1 MSKQNRPANQD
12 KLHDRQIKIIGL
24 GGIGTPV
31 AQALA
36 QFLAFRAVACPV
48 WLIDGDAY
56 EERNR
61 ARVLFHSYDN
71 KAVAKAQE
79 LTEAVNGR
87 IALLPVPRYV
97 TSNNA
102 RRLIEERDIV
112 FLCVDNHQT
121 RKLVSNRCRRLTD
134 VLLFSGGNDGIELER
149 TGTFGNVQIYL
160 RENGQDRTN
169 PLTRFHPEIAQP
181 ADHSPAQLGC
191 AALVTQ
197 AAPQLLFTNLAVA
210 ATMLGAFYA
219 WLQGTLSYE
228 EIYLDLSLGRTTPVP
243 RALAGKAKTESLHI
257 SPSSHR

>member
-1 MSKQNRPANQD
+1 
-12 KLHDRQIKIIGL
+12 LHDRQIKIIGL

-36 QFLAFRAVACPV
+36 QFLAFRPVACPV

-61 ARVLFHSYDN
+61 ARVLFQAYDN

-87 IALLPVPRYV
+87 VTILPVPRYV
-97 TSNNA
+97 TPGNA

-134 VLLFSGGNDGIELER
+134 ILLFSGGNDGIELER

-160 RENGQDRTN
+160 RERGQDCTN
-169 PLTRFHPEIAQP
+169 PLTRFHPEIAHP
-181 ADHSPAQLGC
+181 ADHSPVQLGC

-219 WLQGTLSYE
+219 WLQETLNYE
-228 EIYLDLSLGRTTPVP
+228 EIYLDLSLGRTTPVQ
-243 RALAGKAKTESLHI
+243 RALGQRPKTEA
-257 SPSSHR
+257 